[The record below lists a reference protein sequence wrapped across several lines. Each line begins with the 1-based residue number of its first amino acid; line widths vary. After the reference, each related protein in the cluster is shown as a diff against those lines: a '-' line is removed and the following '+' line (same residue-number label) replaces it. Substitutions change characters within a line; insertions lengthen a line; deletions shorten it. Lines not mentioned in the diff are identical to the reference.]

1 MADSLPFPAA
11 TGAARRRIRMAGP
24 APGG

>member
-11 TGAARRRIRMAGP
+11 AGTAGRRIRMAGP